1 MLKRESRFKGL
12 KFVEHCYQSLGLK
25 MHVNILATEVVSN
38 VNGNMKAVVIA
49 KVTFNDGGEPIIHK
63 RTVTLRVS
71 PSAPEKRISRRVTTL
86 ALAEI
91 TAYFNCDDGE
101 NSNIFSD
108 GENIFS
114 DGEKEPE
121 HFGISS
127 SDESELQREL
137 RDIEEEFAITSK
149 SKNAA

>member
-1 MLKRESRFKGL
+1 MLKRESRFRRL
-12 KFVEHCYQSLGLK
+12 KLDEHCYQSLGLK
-25 MHVNILATEVVSN
+25 MHVNILSTEVVSD
-38 VNGNMKAVVIA
+38 VNGNVKAIAIA

-71 PSAPEKRISRRVTTL
+71 PSAPEKRRSHRVAKL

-108 GENIFS
+108 GQ
-114 DGEKEPE
+114 KEPE
-121 HFGISS
+121 HIGISS

-137 RDIEEEFAITSK
+137 RAIEEEFAITSK

>member
-1 MLKRESRFKGL
+1 
-12 KFVEHCYQSLGLK
+12 
-25 MHVNILATEVVSN
+25 MHVNILSTEVVSD
-38 VNGNMKAVVIA
+38 VNGNVKAIAIA
-49 KVTFNDGGEPIIHK
+49 KVNFNDGGEPIIHK
-63 RTVTLRVS
+63 RTVTLSVS

-108 GENIFS
+108 GE
-114 DGEKEPE
+114 KEPE
-121 HFGISS
+121 QFGISS

-137 RDIEEEFAITSK
+137 RAIEEEFAITSK